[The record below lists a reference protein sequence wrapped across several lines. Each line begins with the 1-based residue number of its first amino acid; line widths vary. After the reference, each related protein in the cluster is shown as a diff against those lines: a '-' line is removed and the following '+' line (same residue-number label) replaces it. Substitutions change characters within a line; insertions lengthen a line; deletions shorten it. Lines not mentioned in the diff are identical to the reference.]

1 MFIAA
6 SLACAVRAHDRIPSR
21 HLSPYLL
28 PPVRTN
34 QLDRL
39 LLSVSA
45 GPPADTM
52 RSVSKA
58 VRAITNPIFLPEN
71 LRMDKA
77 DSARIRI
84 DCLALLARFRFHT
97 VGLAAASE
105 DGASR
110 IQCEKV
116 ELITWRLRDSDA
128 LLLSV

>member
-1 MFIAA
+1 MFEGIF
-6 SLACAVRAHDRIPSR
+6 HRIFCRQSEPK
-21 HLSPYLL
+21 
-28 PPVRTN
+28 

-58 VRAITNPIFLPEN
+58 VRAITNPIFLPGN
-71 LRMDKA
+71 LKMDKA

-84 DCLALLARFRFHT
+84 DCLALFARFRIRFHT

-110 IQCEKV
+110 IQCEK
-116 ELITWRLRDSDA
+116 SGG
-128 LLLSV
+128 S